1 MSGTSV
7 IQNYLYTKCEVAN
20 TFFFIQDITKKD
32 LDQGEEREGGERM
45 RMGHRKLGLW
55 RRNFEHYFDLKEVS

>member
-7 IQNYLYTKCEVAN
+7 IRNYLYTKCEVAN

-32 LDQGEEREGGERM
+32 LDQGEERGGGERM
-45 RMGHRKLGLW
+45 RIEHRKLGLW
-55 RRNFEHYFDLKEVS
+55 RRNFERYFDLKEVS